1 MIGFDEIQNDN
12 LIPLAQ
18 VEFNNSAAV
27 MGIPA
32 QHQTVLMFGQAA
44 MKSDRVDGVGE
55 LHTPVRI
62 TRDSQAAELWGRGS
76 MIALMVREFI
86 AINPDA
92 ELYAIA
98 QGNGQG
104 DATFCGVTLGG
115 TATESGVLSI
125 YVGGR
130 RYQVTVTR
138 GQKGVEVATRLT
150 TLINADGEAPFTASP
165 TAPAGQSAAQD
176 SDSGSVYLSA
186 KFIGAC
192 SYHDVRL
199 NYYDGE
205 TTPEGL
211 ISILLS
217 PGSTA
222 TNPDIT
228 RSVANMGERQYNYV
242 VMPYKDTAN
251 LNVLSTE
258 LLKRWGPVKMSD
270 GAVWMAHTG
279 TQGEITAFGESR
291 NDFLF
296 TCSAIP
302 KAPEPDYI
310 WAASICATCAPSL
323 AIDPARPL
331 QTLAVPSRM
340 APQLAD
346 RLTREERNL
355 LLHGGIATVTVAAGD
370 VVQIERQVTMYRV
383 NKYGDVDPSYLDI
396 ETIYTL
402 SYLRYSLRTFV
413 TQRFPRHKLADD
425 DTPVAPGQPIVTPKI
440 MSLQLIALGEEWVDK
455 GLVENLDTFKKNLLV
470 ERNTSNRNRLDVLCT
485 PDLVNQFR
493 FFAAQIRFI
502 L

>member
-1 MIGFDEIQNDN
+1 MTFNEIQSDN
-12 LIPLAQ
+12 RIPL
-18 VEFNNSAAV
+18 VEIEFDNSMAV
-27 MGIPA
+27 VGTPA
-32 QHQTVLMFGQAA
+32 PHQRVLMFGQANL
-44 MKSDRVDGVGE
+44 KDGKVDGTGA
-55 LHTPVRI
+55 LDTPVRI
-62 TRDSQAAELWGRGS
+62 TRDAQAVSLFGRGS
-76 MIALMVREFI
+76 MLAWMVREFI
-86 AINPDA
+86 AINPDT
-92 ELYAIA
+92 ELYVIA
-98 QGNGQG
+98 QGAGTGNA
-104 DATFCGVTLGG
+104 DAGSLTLSG
-115 TATESGVLSI
+115 TATGDGVLSV

-130 RYQVTVTR
+130 RYQVVVAG
-138 GQKGVEVATRLT
+138 GQKGKALADKLAA
-150 TLINADGEAPFTASP
+150 LINADRDAPFTAVSA
-165 TAPAGQSAAQD
+165 APAGADVGADASVVSLTARFISECAA
-176 SDSGSVYLSA
+176 
-186 KFIGAC
+186 
-192 SYHDVRL
+192 HDIRL

-205 TTPEGL
+205 ITPDGL
-211 ISILLS
+211 TVVIT
-217 PGSTA
+217 PPA
-222 TNPDIT
+222 AKAANPDIT

-242 VMPYKDTAN
+242 VMPYKDQAN
-251 LNVLSTE
+251 LNVLSAE

-296 TCSAIP
+296 TCSAVP

-310 WAASICATCAPSL
+310 WAASVCATCAPSL
-323 AIDPARPL
+323 STDPARPL
-331 QTLAVPSRM
+331 QTLAVSSRL
-340 APQLAD
+340 APQSAD

-383 NKYGDVDPSYLDI
+383 NKYGDPDPSYLDV

-440 MSLQLIALGEEWVDK
+440 MSLQLIALGEEWVDQ

-470 ERNTSNRNRLDVLCT
+470 ERNASNRNRLDVLCT

-493 FFAAQIRFI
+493 FFAAQLRFI

>member
-1 MIGFDEIQNDN
+1 MIGFNEIQNDN
-12 LIPLAQ
+12 RIPLAQ
-18 VEFNNSAAV
+18 IEFDNSMAV
-27 MGIPA
+27 VGTPA
-32 QHQTVLMFGQAA
+32 QHQTVLMFGQANL
-44 MKSDRVDGVGE
+44 KGDKVDGAGQ
-55 LHTPVRI
+55 LDTPVRI
-62 TRDSQAAELWGRGS
+62 TRDSQAISLFGRGS
-76 MIALMVREFI
+76 MLAWMVKEFI
-86 AINPDA
+86 AINPDT
-92 ELYAIA
+92 ELYVIA
-98 QGNGQG
+98 QGGG
-104 DATFCGVTLGG
+104 TGKADAGRLTLSG
-115 TATESGVLSI
+115 TATGDGVLRV

-130 RYQVTVTR
+130 RYQVAVTS
-138 GQKGVEVATRLT
+138 GQQGKALADKLAA
-150 TLINADGEAPFTASP
+150 LINADRDAPFTAASA
-165 TAPAGQSAAQD
+165 APAGADVDATSSVVSMTARFVGECSAHN
-176 SDSGSVYLSA
+176 
-186 KFIGAC
+186 I
-192 SYHDVRL
+192 RL

-205 TTPEGL
+205 TTPDGL
-211 ISILLS
+211 TVVIA
-217 PGSTA
+217 PPA
-222 TNPDIT
+222 AKAANPDIT

-242 VMPYKDTAN
+242 VMPYKDQAN
-251 LNVLSTE
+251 LNILSAE

-296 TCSAIP
+296 TCSAVP

-310 WAASICATCAPSL
+310 WAASVCATCAPSL
-323 AIDPARPL
+323 SIDPARPL
-331 QTLAVPSRM
+331 QTLSVSSRL

-346 RLTREERNL
+346 RLTQEERNL

-440 MSLQLIALGEEWVDK
+440 MSLQLIALGEDWVDQ

-470 ERNTSNRNRLDVLCT
+470 ERNTSDRNRLDVLCT

-493 FFAAQIRFI
+493 FFAAQLRFI

>member
-1 MIGFDEIQNDN
+1 MTGFNEIQSDN
-12 LIPLAQ
+12 RIPL
-18 VEFNNSAAV
+18 VEIEFDNSMAV
-27 MGIPA
+27 VGTPA
-32 QHQTVLMFGQAA
+32 PHQRVLMFGQANL
-44 MKSDRVDGVGE
+44 KDGKVDGTGA
-55 LHTPVRI
+55 LDTPVRI
-62 TRDSQAAELWGRGS
+62 TRDAQAVSLFGRGS
-76 MIALMVREFI
+76 MLAWMVKEFI
-86 AINPDA
+86 AINPDT
-92 ELYAIA
+92 ELYVIA
-98 QGNGQG
+98 QGAGTGNAGAG
-104 DATFCGVTLGG
+104 SLMLSG
-115 TATESGVLSI
+115 TATGDGVLSV

-130 RYQVTVTR
+130 RYQVAVAG
-138 GQKGVEVATRLT
+138 GQKGKALADSLAA
-150 TLINADGEAPFTASP
+150 LINADRDAPFTAVSA
-165 TAPAGQSAAQD
+165 APAGADVDATASVVSLTARFISECAA
-176 SDSGSVYLSA
+176 
-186 KFIGAC
+186 
-192 SYHDVRL
+192 HDIRL

-205 TTPEGL
+205 TTPDGL
-211 ISILLS
+211 TVVIT
-217 PGSTA
+217 PPA
-222 TNPDIT
+222 AKAANPDIT

-242 VMPYKDTAN
+242 VMPYRDQAN
-251 LNVLSTE
+251 LNILSAE

-296 TCSAIP
+296 TCSAVP

-310 WAASICATCAPSL
+310 WAASVCATCAPSL
-323 AIDPARPL
+323 STDPARPL
-331 QTLAVPSRM
+331 QTLAVSSRL
-340 APQLAD
+340 APQSAD

-402 SYLRYSLRTFV
+402 SYLRYSLRTFI

-440 MSLQLIALGEEWVDK
+440 MTLQLIALGEEWVDQ
-455 GLVENLDTFKKNLLV
+455 GLVENLDTFRKNLLV
-470 ERNTSNRNRLDVLCT
+470 ERNASNRNRLDVLCT

>member
-1 MIGFDEIQNDN
+1 MTGFNEIQSDN
-12 LIPLAQ
+12 RIPL
-18 VEFNNSAAV
+18 VEIEFDNSMAV
-27 MGIPA
+27 VGTPA
-32 QHQTVLMFGQAA
+32 PHQRVLMFGQANL
-44 MKSDRVDGVGE
+44 KEGKVDGTGA
-55 LHTPVRI
+55 LDTPVRI
-62 TRDSQAAELWGRGS
+62 TRDAQAVSLFGRGS
-76 MIALMVREFI
+76 MLAWMVREFI
-86 AINPDA
+86 AINPDT
-92 ELYAIA
+92 ELYVIA
-98 QGNGQG
+98 QGAGTGNAGAG
-104 DATFCGVTLGG
+104 SLTLSG
-115 TATESGVLSI
+115 TATGDGVLSV

-130 RYQVTVTR
+130 RYQVAVA
-138 GQKGVEVATRLT
+138 GSQKGKELADKLAS
-150 TLINADGEAPFTASP
+150 LINADRDAPFTAV
-165 TAPAGQSAAQD
+165 SAAPTGAD
-176 SDSGSVYLSA
+176 VDATASVVSLTA
-186 KFIGAC
+186 RFISECAA
-192 SYHDVRL
+192 HDIRL

-205 TTPEGL
+205 TTPDGL
-211 ISILLS
+211 TVVIT
-217 PGSTA
+217 PPTA
-222 TNPDIT
+222 KAANPDIT

-242 VMPYKDTAN
+242 VMPYKDQAN
-251 LNVLSTE
+251 LNILSAE

-296 TCSAIP
+296 TCSAVP

-310 WAASICATCAPSL
+310 WAASVCATCAPSL
-323 AIDPARPL
+323 STDPARPL
-331 QTLAVPSRM
+331 QTLAVSSRL
-340 APQLAD
+340 APQSAD

-383 NKYGDVDPSYLDI
+383 NKYGDPDPSYLDI

-402 SYLRYSLRTFV
+402 SYLRYSLRTFI

-440 MSLQLIALGEEWVDK
+440 MTLQLIALGEEWVDQ
-455 GLVENLDTFKKNLLV
+455 GLVENLDTFRKNLLV
-470 ERNTSNRNRLDVLCT
+470 ERNVGNRNRLDVLCT

>member
-1 MIGFDEIQNDN
+1 MTFNEIQSDN
-12 LIPLAQ
+12 RIPL
-18 VEFNNSAAV
+18 VEIEFDNSMAV
-27 MGIPA
+27 VGTPA
-32 QHQTVLMFGQAA
+32 PHQRVLMFGQANL
-44 MKSDRVDGVGE
+44 KDGKVDGTGA
-55 LHTPVRI
+55 LDTPVRI
-62 TRDSQAAELWGRGS
+62 TRDAQAVSLFGRGS
-76 MIALMVREFI
+76 MLAWMVREFI
-86 AINPDA
+86 AINPDT
-92 ELYAIA
+92 ELYVIA
-98 QGNGQG
+98 QGAGTGNA
-104 DATFCGVTLGG
+104 DAGSLTLSG
-115 TATESGVLSI
+115 TATGDGVLSV

-130 RYQVTVTR
+130 RYQVAVAG
-138 GQKGVEVATRLT
+138 GQKGKALADRLAA
-150 TLINADGEAPFTASP
+150 LINADRDAPFTAVSA
-165 TAPAGQSAAQD
+165 APAGADVGADASVVSLTARFISECAA
-176 SDSGSVYLSA
+176 
-186 KFIGAC
+186 
-192 SYHDVRL
+192 HDIRL

-205 TTPEGL
+205 TTPDGL
-211 ISILLS
+211 TVVIT
-217 PGSTA
+217 PPA
-222 TNPDIT
+222 AKAANPDIT

-242 VMPYKDTAN
+242 VMPYKDLAN
-251 LNVLSTE
+251 LNVLSAE

-296 TCSAIP
+296 TCSAVP

-310 WAASICATCAPSL
+310 WAASVCATCAPSL
-323 AIDPARPL
+323 STDPARPL
-331 QTLAVPSRM
+331 QTLAVSSRL
-340 APQLAD
+340 APQSAD

-383 NKYGDVDPSYLDI
+383 NKYGDVDPGYLDI

-440 MSLQLIALGEEWVDK
+440 MSLQLIALGEEWVDQ

>member
-1 MIGFDEIQNDN
+1 MTFNEIQSDN
-12 LIPLAQ
+12 RIPL
-18 VEFNNSAAV
+18 VEIEFDNSMAV
-27 MGIPA
+27 VGTPA
-32 QHQTVLMFGQAA
+32 PHQRVLMFGQANL
-44 MKSDRVDGVGE
+44 KDSKVDGTGA
-55 LHTPVRI
+55 LDTPVRI
-62 TRDSQAAELWGRGS
+62 TRDAQAVSLFGRGS
-76 MIALMVREFI
+76 MLAWMVKEFI
-86 AINPDA
+86 AINPDT
-92 ELYAIA
+92 ELYVIA
-98 QGNGQG
+98 QGAGTGNA
-104 DATFCGVTLGG
+104 DAGSLTLSG
-115 TATESGVLSI
+115 TATGDGVLSV

-130 RYQVTVTR
+130 RYQVAVAG
-138 GQKGVEVATRLT
+138 GQKGKALADRLAA
-150 TLINADGEAPFTASP
+150 LINADRDAPFTAVSA
-165 TAPAGQSAAQD
+165 APAGADVGADASVVSLTARFISECAA
-176 SDSGSVYLSA
+176 
-186 KFIGAC
+186 
-192 SYHDVRL
+192 HDIRL

-205 TTPEGL
+205 TTPDGL
-211 ISILLS
+211 TVVIT
-217 PGSTA
+217 PPA
-222 TNPDIT
+222 AKAANPDIT

-242 VMPYKDTAN
+242 VMPYKDQAN

-296 TCSAIP
+296 TCSAVP

-310 WAASICATCAPSL
+310 WAASVCATCAPSL
-323 AIDPARPL
+323 STDPARPL
-331 QTLAVPSRM
+331 QTLAVSSRL
-340 APQLAD
+340 APQSAD

-425 DTPVAPGQPIVTPKI
+425 DTPVAPGQPVVTPKI
-440 MSLQLIALGEEWVDK
+440 MSLQLIALGEEWVDQ

>member
-1 MIGFDEIQNDN
+1 MIGFNEIQSDN
-12 LIPLAQ
+12 RIPLAQ
-18 VEFNNSAAV
+18 IEFDNSMAV
-27 MGIPA
+27 VGTPA
-32 QHQTVLMFGQAA
+32 QHQTVLMFGQANL
-44 MKSDRVDGVGE
+44 KDGKADGTGQ
-55 LHTPVRI
+55 LDTPVRI
-62 TRDSQAAELWGRGS
+62 TRDAQAVSLFGRGS
-76 MIALMVREFI
+76 MLAWMVKEFI
-86 AINPDA
+86 AINPDT
-92 ELYAIA
+92 ELYVIA
-98 QGNGQG
+98 QGAGTG
-104 DATFCGVTLGG
+104 KADSGSLTLSG
-115 TATESGVLSI
+115 TATGDGVLSV

-130 RYQVTVTR
+130 RYQVAVAG
-138 GQKGVEVATRLT
+138 GQKGKALADRLAA
-150 TLINADGEAPFTASP
+150 LINADRDAPFTAVSA
-165 TAPAGQSAAQD
+165 APAGADVGADASVVSLTARFISECAA
-176 SDSGSVYLSA
+176 
-186 KFIGAC
+186 
-192 SYHDVRL
+192 HDIRL

-205 TTPEGL
+205 TTPDGL
-211 ISILLS
+211 TVVITS
-217 PGSTA
+217 PA
-222 TNPDIT
+222 AKAANPDIT

-242 VMPYKDTAN
+242 VMPYKDQAN

-296 TCSAIP
+296 TCSAVP

-310 WAASICATCAPSL
+310 WAASVCATCAPSL
-323 AIDPARPL
+323 STDPARPL
-331 QTLAVPSRM
+331 QTLAVSSRL
-340 APQLAD
+340 APQSAD

-425 DTPVAPGQPIVTPKI
+425 GTPVAPGQPVVTPKI
-440 MSLQLIALGEEWVDK
+440 MSLQLIALGEEWVDQ

-470 ERNTSNRNRLDVLCT
+470 ERNTSDRNRLDVLCT

>member
-1 MIGFDEIQNDN
+1 MIDFDGIQNDN
-12 LIPLAQ
+12 RIPLAQ
-18 VEFNNSAAV
+18 IEFDNSMAV
-27 MGIPA
+27 VGTPA
-32 QHQTVLMFGQAA
+32 QHQAVLMFGQASL
-44 MKSDRVDGVGE
+44 KDGKVDGTGT
-55 LHTPVRI
+55 LDTPVRI
-62 TRDSQAAELWGRGS
+62 TRDSQAASLFGRGS
-76 MIALMVREFI
+76 MLAWMVKEFI
-86 AINPDA
+86 AINPDT
-92 ELYAIA
+92 ELYVIA
-98 QGNGQG
+98 QGAGTG
-104 DATFCGVTLGG
+104 EACFCGLMLSG
-115 TATESGVLSI
+115 TAAGGGVLSV

-130 RYQVTVTR
+130 RYQVAVSD
-138 GQKGVEVATRLT
+138 GQKGVEIATALIKM
-150 TLINADGEAPFTASP
+150 INADGDAPFTASSV
-165 TAPAGQSAAQD
+165 APAGQETSTG
-176 SDSGSVYLSA
+176 SDGGPVWLTA
-186 KFIGAC
+186 KFTGAC
-192 SYHDVRL
+192 SVHDVRL

-205 TTPEGL
+205 TTPAGL
-211 ISILLS
+211 VCLLVS
-217 PGSTA
+217 PPATA

-228 RSVANMGERQYNYV
+228 RSVAGMGERQYNYV
-242 VMPYKDTAN
+242 VMPYKDQAN
-251 LNVLSTE
+251 LNILSAE

-310 WAASICATCAPSL
+310 WAASVCAACAPSL
-323 AIDPARPL
+323 STDPARPL
-331 QTLAVPSRM
+331 QTLSVPSRL

-346 RLTREERNL
+346 RMTSEERNL

-425 DTPVAPGQPIVTPKI
+425 GTPVALGQPIVTPKI
-440 MSLQLIALGEEWVDK
+440 MSLQLIALGEEWVDQ

-470 ERNTSNRNRLDVLCT
+470 ERNTSDRNRLDVLCT

-493 FFAAQIRFI
+493 FFAAQLRFI

>member
-32 QHQTVLMFGQAA
+32 QHQTVLMFGQANL
-44 MKSDRVDGVGE
+44 KDGQADGTGQ
-55 LHTPVRI
+55 LDTPVRI
-62 TRDSQAAELWGRGS
+62 TRDSQAASLFGRGS
-76 MIALMVREFI
+76 MLAWMVKEFI

-92 ELYAIA
+92 ELYVIA
-98 QGNGQG
+98 QGAGTG
-104 DATFCGVTLGG
+104 KADAGSLTLSG
-115 TATESGVLSI
+115 TATSDGVLSVYI
-125 YVGGR
+125 GGR
-130 RYQVTVTR
+130 RYQVAVTS
-138 GQKGVEVATRLT
+138 GQQGKALADKLAA
-150 TLINADGEAPFTASP
+150 LINTDRDAPFTAVSEAP
-165 TAPAGQSAAQD
+165 TGASVDAATGKVSMTARFISECSA
-176 SDSGSVYLSA
+176 
-186 KFIGAC
+186 
-192 SYHDVRL
+192 HDIRL

-205 TTPEGL
+205 TTPDGL
-211 ISILLS
+211 VV
-217 PGSTA
+217 TA
-222 TNPDIT
+222 AAPTAKAANPDIT

-346 RLTREERNL
+346 RLLREERNL

>member
-1 MIGFDEIQNDN
+1 MTGFNEIQSDN
-12 LIPLAQ
+12 RISLAQ
-18 VEFNNSAAV
+18 IEFDNSMAV
-27 MGIPA
+27 VGTPA
-32 QHQTVLMFGQAA
+32 QHQTVLMFGQANL
-44 MKSDRVDGVGE
+44 KDGKADGTGQ
-55 LHTPVRI
+55 LDTPVRI
-62 TRDSQAAELWGRGS
+62 TRDAQAVSLFGRGS
-76 MIALMVREFI
+76 MLAWMVKEFI
-86 AINPDA
+86 AINPDT
-92 ELYAIA
+92 ELYVIA
-98 QGNGQG
+98 QGAGTGNA
-104 DATFCGVTLGG
+104 DAGSLTLSG
-115 TATESGVLSI
+115 TATGDGVLSV

-130 RYQVTVTR
+130 RYQVAVAG
-138 GQKGVEVATRLT
+138 GQKGKALADRLAA
-150 TLINADGEAPFTASP
+150 LINADRDAPFTAVSA
-165 TAPAGQSAAQD
+165 APAGADVGADASVVSLTARFISECAA
-176 SDSGSVYLSA
+176 
-186 KFIGAC
+186 
-192 SYHDVRL
+192 HDIRL

-205 TTPEGL
+205 TTPDGL
-211 ISILLS
+211 TVVITS
-217 PGSTA
+217 PA
-222 TNPDIT
+222 AKAANPDIT

-242 VMPYKDTAN
+242 VMPYKDQAN
-251 LNVLSTE
+251 LNVLSAE

-296 TCSAIP
+296 TCSAVP

-310 WAASICATCAPSL
+310 WAASVCATCAPSL
-323 AIDPARPL
+323 STDPARPL
-331 QTLAVPSRM
+331 QTLAVSSRL
-340 APQLAD
+340 APQSAD

-425 DTPVAPGQPIVTPKI
+425 GTPVAPGQPIVTPKI
-440 MSLQLIALGEEWVDK
+440 MSLQLIALGEEWVDQ
-455 GLVENLDTFKKNLLV
+455 GLVENLDTFRKNLLV
-470 ERNTSNRNRLDVLCT
+470 ERNASNRNRLDVLCT

>member
-1 MIGFDEIQNDN
+1 MTFNEIQSDN
-12 LIPLAQ
+12 RIPL
-18 VEFNNSAAV
+18 VEIEFDNSMAV
-27 MGIPA
+27 VGTPA
-32 QHQTVLMFGQAA
+32 PHQRVLMFGQANL
-44 MKSDRVDGVGE
+44 KDSKVDGTGA
-55 LHTPVRI
+55 LDTPVRI
-62 TRDSQAAELWGRGS
+62 TRDAQAVSLFGRGS
-76 MIALMVREFI
+76 MLAWMVKEFI
-86 AINPDA
+86 AINPDT
-92 ELYAIA
+92 ELYVIA
-98 QGNGQG
+98 QGAGTGNA
-104 DATFCGVTLGG
+104 DAGSLTLSG
-115 TATESGVLSI
+115 TATGDGVLSV

-130 RYQVTVTR
+130 RYQVAVAG
-138 GQKGVEVATRLT
+138 GQKGKALADRLAA
-150 TLINADGEAPFTASP
+150 LINADRDAPFTAVSA
-165 TAPAGQSAAQD
+165 APAGADVGADASVVSLTARFISECAA
-176 SDSGSVYLSA
+176 
-186 KFIGAC
+186 
-192 SYHDVRL
+192 HDIRL

-205 TTPEGL
+205 TTPDGL
-211 ISILLS
+211 TVVIT
-217 PGSTA
+217 PPA
-222 TNPDIT
+222 AKAANPDIT

-242 VMPYKDTAN
+242 VMPYRDQAN

-296 TCSAIP
+296 TCSAVP

-310 WAASICATCAPSL
+310 WAASVCATCAPSL
-323 AIDPARPL
+323 STDPARPL
-331 QTLAVPSRM
+331 QTLAVSSRL
-340 APQLAD
+340 APQSAD

-440 MSLQLIALGEEWVDK
+440 MSLQLIALGEEWVDQ

>member
-1 MIGFDEIQNDN
+1 MTFNEIQSDN
-12 LIPLAQ
+12 RIPL
-18 VEFNNSAAV
+18 VEIEFDNSMAV
-27 MGIPA
+27 VGTPA
-32 QHQTVLMFGQAA
+32 PHQRVLMFGQANL
-44 MKSDRVDGVGE
+44 KDSKVDGTGA
-55 LHTPVRI
+55 LDTPVRI
-62 TRDSQAAELWGRGS
+62 TRDAQAVSLFGRGS
-76 MIALMVREFI
+76 MLAWMVKEFI
-86 AINPDA
+86 AINPDT
-92 ELYAIA
+92 ELYVIA
-98 QGNGQG
+98 QGAGTGKADAGSLTLSGAATG
-104 DATFCGVTLGG
+104 D
-115 TATESGVLSI
+115 GVLSV

-130 RYQVTVTR
+130 RYQVAVAG
-138 GQKGVEVATRLT
+138 GQKGKALADRLAA
-150 TLINADGEAPFTASP
+150 LINADRDAPFTAVSA
-165 TAPAGQSAAQD
+165 APAGADVGADASVVSLTARFISECAA
-176 SDSGSVYLSA
+176 
-186 KFIGAC
+186 
-192 SYHDVRL
+192 HDIRL

-205 TTPEGL
+205 TTPDGL
-211 ISILLS
+211 TVVIT
-217 PGSTA
+217 PPA
-222 TNPDIT
+222 AKAANPDIT

-242 VMPYKDTAN
+242 VMPYKDLAN
-251 LNVLSTE
+251 LNVLSAE

-296 TCSAIP
+296 TCSAVP

-310 WAASICATCAPSL
+310 WAASVCATCAPSL
-323 AIDPARPL
+323 STDPARPL
-331 QTLAVPSRM
+331 QTLAVSSRL
-340 APQLAD
+340 APQSAD

-440 MSLQLIALGEEWVDK
+440 MSLQLIALGEEWVDQ
-455 GLVENLDTFKKNLLV
+455 GLVENLDTFRKNLLV
-470 ERNTSNRNRLDVLCT
+470 ERNASDRNRLDVLCT

>member
-1 MIGFDEIQNDN
+1 MTFNEIQSDN
-12 LIPLAQ
+12 RIPL
-18 VEFNNSAAV
+18 VEIEFDNSMAV
-27 MGIPA
+27 VGTPA
-32 QHQTVLMFGQAA
+32 PHQRVLMFGQANL
-44 MKSDRVDGVGE
+44 KDGKVDGTGA
-55 LHTPVRI
+55 LDTPVRI
-62 TRDSQAAELWGRGS
+62 TRDAQAVSLFGRGS
-76 MIALMVREFI
+76 MLAWMVREFI
-86 AINPDA
+86 AINPDT
-92 ELYAIA
+92 ELYVIA
-98 QGNGQG
+98 QGAGTGNA
-104 DATFCGVTLGG
+104 DAGSLTLSG
-115 TATESGVLSI
+115 TATGDGVLSV

-130 RYQVTVTR
+130 RYQVVVAG
-138 GQKGVEVATRLT
+138 GQKGKALADKLAA
-150 TLINADGEAPFTASP
+150 LINADRDAPFTAVSA
-165 TAPAGQSAAQD
+165 APAGADVGADASVVSLTARFISECAA
-176 SDSGSVYLSA
+176 
-186 KFIGAC
+186 
-192 SYHDVRL
+192 HDIRL

-205 TTPEGL
+205 TTPDGL
-211 ISILLS
+211 TVVIT
-217 PGSTA
+217 PPA
-222 TNPDIT
+222 AKAANPDIT

-242 VMPYKDTAN
+242 VMPYRDQAN

-296 TCSAIP
+296 TCSAVP

-310 WAASICATCAPSL
+310 WAASVCATCAPSL
-323 AIDPARPL
+323 STDPARPL
-331 QTLAVPSRM
+331 QTLAVSSRL
-340 APQLAD
+340 APQSAD

-425 DTPVAPGQPIVTPKI
+425 DTPVAPGQPVVTPKI
-440 MSLQLIALGEEWVDK
+440 MSLQLIALGEEWVDQ

>member
-1 MIGFDEIQNDN
+1 MTFNEIQSDN
-12 LIPLAQ
+12 RIPL
-18 VEFNNSAAV
+18 VEIEFDNSMAV
-27 MGIPA
+27 VGTPA
-32 QHQTVLMFGQAA
+32 PHQRVLMFGQVNL
-44 MKSDRVDGVGE
+44 KDSKVDGTGA
-55 LHTPVRI
+55 LDTPVRI
-62 TRDSQAAELWGRGS
+62 TRDAQAVSLFGRGS
-76 MIALMVREFI
+76 MLAWMVKEFI
-86 AINPDA
+86 AINPDT
-92 ELYAIA
+92 ELYVIA
-98 QGNGQG
+98 QGAGTGNA
-104 DATFCGVTLGG
+104 DAGSLTLSG
-115 TATESGVLSI
+115 TATGDGVLSV

-130 RYQVTVTR
+130 RYQVAVAG
-138 GQKGVEVATRLT
+138 GQKGKALADRLAA
-150 TLINADGEAPFTASP
+150 LINADRDAPFTAVSA
-165 TAPAGQSAAQD
+165 APAGADVGADASVVSLTARFISECAA
-176 SDSGSVYLSA
+176 
-186 KFIGAC
+186 
-192 SYHDVRL
+192 HDIRL

-205 TTPEGL
+205 TTPDGL
-211 ISILLS
+211 TVVIT
-217 PGSTA
+217 PPA
-222 TNPDIT
+222 AKAANPDIT

-242 VMPYKDTAN
+242 VMPYKDQAN
-251 LNVLSTE
+251 LNVLSAE

-296 TCSAIP
+296 TCSAVP

-310 WAASICATCAPSL
+310 WAASVCATCAPSL
-323 AIDPARPL
+323 STDPARPL
-331 QTLAVPSRM
+331 QTLAVSSRL
-340 APQLAD
+340 APQSAD

-425 DTPVAPGQPIVTPKI
+425 GTPVAPGQPVVTPKI
-440 MSLQLIALGEEWVDK
+440 MSLQLIALGEEWVDQ
-455 GLVENLDTFKKNLLV
+455 GLVENLDTFRKNLLV

>member
-1 MIGFDEIQNDN
+1 MTGFNEIQSDN
-12 LIPLAQ
+12 RIPL
-18 VEFNNSAAV
+18 VEIEFDNSMAV
-27 MGIPA
+27 VGTPA
-32 QHQTVLMFGQAA
+32 PHQRVLMFGQANL
-44 MKSDRVDGVGE
+44 KDSKVDGTGA
-55 LHTPVRI
+55 LDTPVRI
-62 TRDSQAAELWGRGS
+62 TRDAQAVSLFGRGS
-76 MIALMVREFI
+76 MLAWMVKEFI
-86 AINPDA
+86 AINPDT
-92 ELYAIA
+92 ELYVIA
-98 QGNGQG
+98 QGAGTGNA
-104 DATFCGVTLGG
+104 DAGSLTLSG
-115 TATESGVLSI
+115 TATGDGVLSV

-130 RYQVTVTR
+130 RYQVAVAG
-138 GQKGVEVATRLT
+138 GQKGKALADRLAA
-150 TLINADGEAPFTASP
+150 LINADRDAPFTAVSA
-165 TAPAGQSAAQD
+165 APAGADVGADASVVSLTARFISECAA
-176 SDSGSVYLSA
+176 
-186 KFIGAC
+186 
-192 SYHDVRL
+192 HDIRL

-205 TTPEGL
+205 TTPDGL
-211 ISILLS
+211 TVVITS
-217 PGSTA
+217 PA
-222 TNPDIT
+222 AKAANPDIT

-242 VMPYKDTAN
+242 VMPYKDQAN
-251 LNVLSTE
+251 LNVLSAE

-296 TCSAIP
+296 TCSAVP

-310 WAASICATCAPSL
+310 WAASVCATCAPSL
-323 AIDPARPL
+323 STDPARPL
-331 QTLAVPSRM
+331 QTLAVSSRL
-340 APQLAD
+340 APQSAD

-425 DTPVAPGQPIVTPKI
+425 GTPVAPGQPVVTPKI
-440 MSLQLIALGEEWVDK
+440 MSLQLIALGEEWVDQ
-455 GLVENLDTFKKNLLV
+455 GLVENLDTFRKNLLV
-470 ERNTSNRNRLDVLCT
+470 ERNASDRNRLDVLCT

>member
-1 MIGFDEIQNDN
+1 MTFNEIQSDN
-12 LIPLAQ
+12 RISL
-18 VEFNNSAAV
+18 VEIEFDNSMAV
-27 MGIPA
+27 VGTPA
-32 QHQTVLMFGQAA
+32 PHQRVLMFGQANL
-44 MKSDRVDGVGE
+44 KDGKVDGTGA
-55 LHTPVRI
+55 LDTPVRI
-62 TRDSQAAELWGRGS
+62 TRDAQAVSLFGRGS
-76 MIALMVREFI
+76 MLAWMVREFI
-86 AINPDA
+86 AINPDT
-92 ELYAIA
+92 ELYVIA
-98 QGNGQG
+98 QGAGTGNA
-104 DATFCGVTLGG
+104 DAGSLTLSG
-115 TATESGVLSI
+115 TATGDGVLSV

-130 RYQVTVTR
+130 RYQVAVAG
-138 GQKGVEVATRLT
+138 GQKGKALADRLAA
-150 TLINADGEAPFTASP
+150 LINADRDAPFTAVSA
-165 TAPAGQSAAQD
+165 APAGADVGADASVVSLTARFISECAA
-176 SDSGSVYLSA
+176 
-186 KFIGAC
+186 
-192 SYHDVRL
+192 HDIRL

-205 TTPEGL
+205 TTPDGL
-211 ISILLS
+211 TVVIT
-217 PGSTA
+217 PPA
-222 TNPDIT
+222 AKAANPDIT

-242 VMPYKDTAN
+242 VMPYRDQAN

-296 TCSAIP
+296 TCSAVP

-310 WAASICATCAPSL
+310 WAASVCATCAPSL
-323 AIDPARPL
+323 STDPARPL
-331 QTLAVPSRM
+331 QTLAVSSRL
-340 APQLAD
+340 APQSAD

-440 MSLQLIALGEEWVDK
+440 MSLQLIALGEDWVDQ

-470 ERNTSNRNRLDVLCT
+470 ERNTSDRNRLDVLCT

-493 FFAAQIRFI
+493 FFAAQLRFI

>member
-1 MIGFDEIQNDN
+1 MIGFNEIQSDN
-12 LIPLAQ
+12 RIPLAQ
-18 VEFNNSAAV
+18 IEFDNSMAV
-27 MGIPA
+27 VGTPA
-32 QHQTVLMFGQAA
+32 QHQTVLMFGQANL
-44 MKSDRVDGVGE
+44 KDSKVDGTGA
-55 LHTPVRI
+55 LDTPVRI
-62 TRDSQAAELWGRGS
+62 TRDAQAVSLFGRGS
-76 MIALMVREFI
+76 MLAWMVKEFI
-86 AINPDA
+86 AINPDT
-92 ELYAIA
+92 ELYVIA
-98 QGNGQG
+98 QGAGTGNA
-104 DATFCGVTLGG
+104 DAGSLTLSG
-115 TATESGVLSI
+115 TATGDGVLSV

-130 RYQVTVTR
+130 RYQVAVAG
-138 GQKGVEVATRLT
+138 GQKGKALADRLAA
-150 TLINADGEAPFTASP
+150 LINADRDAPFTAVSA
-165 TAPAGQSAAQD
+165 APAGADVGADASVVSLTARFISECAA
-176 SDSGSVYLSA
+176 
-186 KFIGAC
+186 
-192 SYHDVRL
+192 HDIRL

-205 TTPEGL
+205 TTPDGL
-211 ISILLS
+211 TVVIT
-217 PGSTA
+217 PPA
-222 TNPDIT
+222 AKAANPDIT

-242 VMPYKDTAN
+242 VMPYKDQAN
-251 LNVLSTE
+251 LNVLSAE

-296 TCSAIP
+296 TCSAVP

-310 WAASICATCAPSL
+310 WAASVCATCAPSL
-323 AIDPARPL
+323 STDPARPL
-331 QTLAVPSRM
+331 QTLAVSSRL
-340 APQLAD
+340 APQSAD

-402 SYLRYSLRTFV
+402 SYLRYSLRAFI

-425 DTPVAPGQPIVTPKI
+425 DTPVAPGQPVVTPKI
-440 MSLQLIALGEEWVDK
+440 MTLQLIALGEEWVDQ
-455 GLVENLDTFKKNLLV
+455 GLVENLDTFRKNLLV
-470 ERNTSNRNRLDVLCT
+470 ERNAGDRNRLDVLCT

>member
-1 MIGFDEIQNDN
+1 MIGFNEIQSDN
-12 LIPLAQ
+12 RIPLAQ
-18 VEFNNSAAV
+18 IEFDNSMAV
-27 MGIPA
+27 VGTPA
-32 QHQTVLMFGQAA
+32 PHQTVLMFGQANL
-44 MKSDRVDGVGE
+44 KDGKADGTGQ
-55 LHTPVRI
+55 LDTPVRI
-62 TRDSQAAELWGRGS
+62 TRDAQAVSLFGRGS
-76 MIALMVREFI
+76 MLAWMVKEFI
-86 AINPDA
+86 AINPDT
-92 ELYAIA
+92 ELYVIA
-98 QGNGQG
+98 QGAGTG
-104 DATFCGVTLGG
+104 KADSGSLTLSG
-115 TATESGVLSI
+115 TATGDGVLSV

-130 RYQVTVTR
+130 RYQVAVAG
-138 GQKGVEVATRLT
+138 GQKGKALADRLAA
-150 TLINADGEAPFTASP
+150 LINADRDAPFTAVSA
-165 TAPAGQSAAQD
+165 APAGADVGADASVVSLTARFISECAA
-176 SDSGSVYLSA
+176 
-186 KFIGAC
+186 
-192 SYHDVRL
+192 HDIRL

-205 TTPEGL
+205 TTPDGL
-211 ISILLS
+211 TVVIT
-217 PGSTA
+217 PPA
-222 TNPDIT
+222 AKAANPDIT

-242 VMPYKDTAN
+242 VMPYKDQAN

-279 TQGEITAFGESR
+279 PQGEITAFGESR

-296 TCSAIP
+296 TCSAVP

-310 WAASICATCAPSL
+310 WAASVCATCAPSL
-323 AIDPARPL
+323 STDPARPL
-331 QTLAVPSRM
+331 QTLAVSSRL
-340 APQLAD
+340 APQSAD

-425 DTPVAPGQPIVTPKI
+425 GTPVAPGQPVVTPKI
-440 MSLQLIALGEEWVDK
+440 MSLQLIALGEEWVDQ
-455 GLVENLDTFKKNLLV
+455 GLVENLDTFRKNLLV
-470 ERNTSNRNRLDVLCT
+470 ERNASDRNRLDVLCT

>member
-1 MIGFDEIQNDN
+1 MTFDEIQSDN
-12 LIPLAQ
+12 RIPL
-18 VEFNNSAAV
+18 VEIEFDNSMAV
-27 MGIPA
+27 VGTPA
-32 QHQTVLMFGQAA
+32 PHQRVLMFGQANL
-44 MKSDRVDGVGE
+44 KDSKVDGTGA
-55 LHTPVRI
+55 LDTPVRI
-62 TRDSQAAELWGRGS
+62 TRDAQAVSLFGRGS
-76 MIALMVREFI
+76 MLAWMVREFI
-86 AINPDA
+86 AINPDT
-92 ELYAIA
+92 ELYVIA
-98 QGNGQG
+98 QGAGTGNA
-104 DATFCGVTLGG
+104 DAGSLTLSG
-115 TATESGVLSI
+115 TATGDGVLSV

-130 RYQVTVTR
+130 RYQVAVAS
-138 GQKGVEVATRLT
+138 GQKGKALADRLAA
-150 TLINADGEAPFTASP
+150 LINADRDAPFTAVSA
-165 TAPAGQSAAQD
+165 APAGADVGADASVVSLTARFISECAA
-176 SDSGSVYLSA
+176 
-186 KFIGAC
+186 
-192 SYHDVRL
+192 HDIRL

-205 TTPEGL
+205 TMPDGL
-211 ISILLS
+211 TVVITQ
-217 PGSTA
+217 PA
-222 TNPDIT
+222 AKAANPDIT

-242 VMPYKDTAN
+242 VMPYKDQAN
-251 LNVLSTE
+251 LNVLSAE

-296 TCSAIP
+296 TCSAVP

-310 WAASICATCAPSL
+310 WAASVCATCAPSL
-323 AIDPARPL
+323 STDPARPL
-331 QTLAVPSRM
+331 QTLAVSSRM
-340 APQLAD
+340 APQSAD

-383 NKYGDVDPSYLDI
+383 NKYGDPDPSYLDI

-440 MSLQLIALGEEWVDK
+440 MSLQLIALGEEWVDQ

-470 ERNTSNRNRLDVLCT
+470 ERNASNRNRLDVLCT

-493 FFAAQIRFI
+493 FFAAQLRFI